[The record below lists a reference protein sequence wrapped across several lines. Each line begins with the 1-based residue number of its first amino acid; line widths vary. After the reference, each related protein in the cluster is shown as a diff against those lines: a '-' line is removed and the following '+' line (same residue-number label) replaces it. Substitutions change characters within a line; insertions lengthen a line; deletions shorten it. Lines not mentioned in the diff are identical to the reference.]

1 MPANAD
7 LQVNSD
13 HCLINKQNKFVVLT
27 LSPCIGSGG
36 GWGGVGSHNAE
47 RSIQES
53 SMWPPAGTQTPALG
67 QGSLVAI
74 ATDEIAPDSK
84 Y

>member
-36 GWGGVGSHNAE
+36 GWGGVGGKPQCRKEHPGEQYVASC
-47 RSIQES
+47 RDPDTS
-53 SMWPPAGTQTPALG
+53 SGTRFSG
-67 QGSLVAI
+67 GHSNR
-74 ATDEIAPDSK
+74 
-84 Y
+84 